1 LVEFMEQ
8 RSESTA
14 IDLEQDLQQ
23 QGLIRKLKQC
33 LDVCRLINST
43 LELSEVLERIMT
55 TSKEIMQAD
64 ACSLLLVDE
73 NTDELVFQVAHG
85 SVGDQLKQGFRLPRG
100 KGIGGHVCDTGAPLL
115 IADAYQDP
123 RFHRDFDQ
131 RTGYRTRS
139 ILCVPLK
146 VKDRVI
152 GVSQVINKLDGTAF
166 TQDDCEILSMLNMHA
181 AVAIENARMH
191 QALLRKQQME
201 SDLAFAT
208 AVQQSFLPRTLPELP
223 ELQFRAYYQSA
234 LEVGGDFYDFILLPG
249 RRLGILIGDVSGK
262 GVASALYMAQLT
274 SELRLSAIQFP
285 DPAMLVARINELL
298 CERSQRG
305 MFVTLLYMVLD
316 VRERTL
322 TYVNAGH
329 LPPLL
334 WNDGLGRFEVIRSSG
349 GPPLGILSGRRY
361 VAAELRLGAG
371 DCLVLATDGIIE
383 ARNPGGEQFG
393 WERLGNAVQA
403 GPARAD
409 AVFNR
414 VLAGIKAF
422 MRGAPQ
428 ADDITMV
435 VMGTE
440 AAREGSSET

>member
-1 LVEFMEQ
+1 MEQ
-8 RSESTA
+8 RSEISA
-14 IDLEQDLQQ
+14 IGPQQ
-23 QGLIRKLKQC
+23 EPQQHQGLIQKLKQC

-73 NTDELVFQVAHG
+73 ATDELVFQVAHG
-85 SVGDQLKQGFRLPRG
+85 SVGNQLKQGFRLPRG
-100 KGIGGHVCDTGAPLL
+100 KGIAGHVYETGAPII

-131 RTGYRTRS
+131 RTGYHTRS

-146 VKDRVI
+146 IKDRVI
-152 GVSQVINKLDGTAF
+152 GVSQVINKLDGSSF
-166 TQDDCEILSMLNMHA
+166 SQEDSDILSMLNMHA

-191 QALLRKQQME
+191 HALLRKQQME

-223 ELQFRAYYQSA
+223 ELKFRAYYQSA

-249 RRLGILIGDVSGK
+249 KRLGILIGDVSGK

-274 SELRLSAIQFP
+274 SELRLSAIHFQ
-285 DPAMLVARINELL
+285 DPAMLVTRINELL
-298 CERSQRG
+298 CERSRRG

-316 VRERTL
+316 VRKRTL
-322 TYVNAGH
+322 RYVNAGH

-334 WNDGLGRFEVIRSSG
+334 WNDGLGRFEVIRHSG
-349 GPPLGILSGRRY
+349 GPPLGIVSGRRY
-361 VAAELRLGAG
+361 IAAELRLDAG

-383 ARNPGGEQFG
+383 ARNPGGEQYG
-393 WERLGNAVQA
+393 WGRLGDAVQD

-414 VLAGIKAF
+414 ILAGIKEF

-428 ADDITMV
+428 ADDITML

-440 AAREGSSET
+440 TSQEDASAT